1 MNGGQTLALVYFA
14 MALVIVGSA
23 LMIRWRDR
31 GRMLRMLVT
40 WIVIFAAAYLVSRHF
55 GF

>member
-1 MNGGQTLALVYFA
+1 MNGDQTLSLVFFA

-40 WIVIFAAAYLVSRHF
+40 WIVIFAAAYLISKAL